1 MMSDTSGKKSKQGLT
16 LTKHLPQ
23 THHNCSFAMQTRQE
37 PSTTFNDNKV
47 NRLQQFTSKITAFQS
62 HCATA
67 YFPLYFSF
75 RTAHECPTLVATLI
89 FYLNRRI
96 LVSIASHEK
105 NKSKEGNVLVV
116 KRGCG

>member
-75 RTAHECPTLVATLI
+75 RTARMSNSSGSNSH
-89 FYLNRRI
+89 FYLNR
-96 LVSIASHEK
+96 
-105 NKSKEGNVLVV
+105 
-116 KRGCG
+116 